1 MTFNIKMKYKINS
14 NIDIEDFILNIKENF
29 KSDVKVLND
38 QRNVIKLFKING
50 KRYVVKSFKVPH
62 LLNRIVY
69 SFFRKSK
76 AERSYINTK
85 KLESLNIGTPS
96 PVAYIELYSSFL
108 IKESFYISEY
118 FDFDYQMSDALY
130 DENFKDRDSI
140 FKQFAE
146 FTHEIH
152 NKGVFHSDYNHGN
165 ILFKNN
171 KGVCEFSLVD
181 VNRMKFIPLND
192 SLRMKSICR
201 LTKNLD
207 TLRSIVKHYCT
218 TSGKDFNYLMDLL
231 SKHLDDFK
239 RSQKVKQMLKTI
251 FQKNRVRDNE

>member
-1 MTFNIKMKYKINS
+1 MKYKINS

-29 KSDVKVLND
+29 KTDVKVLHD
-38 QRNVIKLFKING
+38 QRNIIKLFEING
-50 KRYVVKSFKVPH
+50 RKYVVKSFVVPH
-62 LLNRIVY
+62 LFNRIIY

-85 KLESLNIGTPS
+85 KLESLNIGTPP
-96 PVAYIELYSSFL
+96 PVAYIEFYSSFL

-130 DENFKDRDSI
+130 DEKFANRHSV
-140 FKQFAE
+140 FKQFAI
-146 FTHEIH
+146 FTYEIH

-171 KGVCEFSLVD
+171 NGIYEFSLVD
-181 VNRMKFIPLND
+181 VNRMKFMTLDD
-192 SLRMKSICR
+192 SLRMKSIRR

-207 TLRSIVKHYCT
+207 TLKLIVKHYCK
-218 TSGKDFNYLMDLL
+218 TSGQDFNHLAGLL
-231 SKHLDDFK
+231 TKHSGNFK
-239 RSQKVKQMLKTI
+239 RRRKNMQRLKKL
-251 FQKNRVRDNE
+251 FRKNFK

>member
-1 MTFNIKMKYKINS
+1 MFLNNYMKYKINS
-14 NIDIEDFILNIKENF
+14 NIDIEDFILNIRENF
-29 KSDVKVLND
+29 KADAKVLYD
-38 QRNVIKLFKING
+38 QRNIIKLFEIDGNQ
-50 KRYVVKSFKVPH
+50 YVVKSFKIPH
-62 LLNRIVY
+62 LFNRIVY

-85 KLESLNIGTPS
+85 KLEYLNIGTPY
-96 PVAYIELYSSFL
+96 PVAYIEFNSSFL
-108 IKESFYISEY
+108 IKESFYISKY
-118 FDFDYQMSDALY
+118 FDFDYQMSDVLY
-130 DENFKDRDSI
+130 DEKFDGRDSV
-140 FKQFAE
+140 FKQFAK
-146 FTHEIH
+146 FTYEIH

>member
-1 MTFNIKMKYKINS
+1 MKYKINS
-14 NIDIEDFILNIKENF
+14 NNGVEDFVLNIKENF
-29 KSDVKVLND
+29 KANAKVLYD
-38 QRNVIKLFKING
+38 QRNIIKLFEING
-50 KRYVVKSFKVPH
+50 KQYVVKSFKTPH
-62 LLNRIVY
+62 LFNRIVY

-96 PVAYIELYSSFL
+96 PVAYIEFYSSFL

-130 DENFKDRDSI
+130 DEKFDDRDSA
-140 FKQFAE
+140 FRQFAI
-146 FTHEIH
+146 FTYEIH

-171 KGVCEFSLVD
+171 KGIYEFSLVD
-181 VNRMKFIPLND
+181 VNRMKFMTLND
-192 SLRMKSICR
+192 NLRMKSMCR

-207 TLRSIVKHYCT
+207 TLKLIVKHYCT
-218 TSGKDFNYLMDLL
+218 TSGQDFNHLTGLL
-231 SKHLDDFK
+231 TKHSDNFK
-239 RSQKVKQMLKTI
+239 RRQKNKQRLKKIFSQK
-251 FQKNRVRDNE
+251 